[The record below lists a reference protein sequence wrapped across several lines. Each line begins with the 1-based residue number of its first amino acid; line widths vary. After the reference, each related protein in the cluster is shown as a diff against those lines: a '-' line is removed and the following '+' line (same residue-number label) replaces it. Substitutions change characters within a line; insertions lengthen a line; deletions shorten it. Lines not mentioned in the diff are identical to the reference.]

1 MEEAKAGGKPI
12 KGGGIRL
19 SLTVWLV
26 FVVTYLLP
34 LNRFVHYGNVINV
47 SQ

>member
-1 MEEAKAGGKPI
+1 MEEAKAGGNPI

-26 FVVTYLLP
+26 FLLTYLLP
-34 LNRFVHYGNVINV
+34 LHRFVPYGTLINV